1 MNCAGAD
8 IMAVKTSF
16 TCPTCNALYQM
27 VRQEAGPE
35 TVNREITCRVCGG
48 PLPSCEGKFVL
59 KYFMLRKGGR
69 IQRWRDRASPP

>member
-1 MNCAGAD
+1 VD

-35 TVNREITCRVCGG
+35 TVKREITCRVCGG
-48 PLPSCEGKFVL
+48 SLPSCEGKFVL